1 MSNSISSLSI
11 NQTSANSGT
20 GIDVTAVVNQILDSE
35 RGPENA
41 MKTQQSQL
49 QSEATDLK
57 TLQSELTALQTQV
70 NALRDPVG
78 VLSKT
83 AATSSRTDIISATAQ
98 SSAAAGTHLVV
109 VNNLASTGTAYSDAV
124 QSSSSTFSAGVI
136 SLTIG
141 GVQHDIQVDSTNNTL
156 SGLAKSINSQNLG
169 VTASIVNDASGSRL
183 ALVSNAAGSAG
194 DISIVSNRSGL
205 AMNKGA
211 TGQNASL
218 MIDGVPYSSAS
229 NIVTGA
235 IAGVTLNLNSSAP
248 NTEVLV
254 TVGVDQASVQQAVQ
268 DFVTAYNTLIKSVN
282 SEFSYDAT
290 TGSSGVL
297 STDSSIRTLQSILLS
312 NITYSIT
319 GNNGLVNLA
328 SIGVNMNND
337 GTLSVDS
344 SQLSNVINTDYSD
357 FQNFFQT
364 GTTGFA
370 QNLGSTLDML
380 ASPGDG
386 IINVDLTQN
395 LNMQSQLT
403 QQINDFEDRLAARQT
418 SLINEYS
425 QMDTL
430 LREYPLRMQQIQSQ
444 LASLPTYSSTS
455 G

>member
-49 QSEATDLK
+49 QSEATDLN

-78 VLSKT
+78 VLSKA
-83 AATSSRTDIISATAQ
+83 AATSSRTEIISATAQ
-98 SSAAAGTHLVV
+98 GSAAAGTHLVV

-370 QNLGSTLDML
+370 QNLGSTLNML

-386 IINVDLTQN
+386 IINVDLTEN
-395 LNMQSQLT
+395 LSMQSQLT
-403 QQINDFEDRLAARQT
+403 QQINDFEDRLAAQQT

-430 LREYPLRMQQIQSQ
+430 LREYPLQMQQIQSQ